1 MLHMHFPKN
10 YDRKEAPLL
19 DTAAALREDGSLVI
33 SLINRHRSD
42 AAEVA
47 LKLPPGYRVKRSWT
61 MGHADAKAVND
72 FSDPERV
79 MPIEKEV
86 TEPVSSWT
94 CAARSVVLLS
104 CEKVK

>member
-1 MLHMHFPKN
+1 MSHKNHPKN

-33 SLINRHRSD
+33 SLINRHSSD

-61 MGHADAKAVND
+61 MGDADAKAVND
-72 FSDPERV
+72 FANPERV
-79 MPIEKEV
+79 MPVEEELA
-86 TEPVSSWT
+86 EPVSSWT

-104 CEKVK
+104 CER